1 MEWNAIEGSW
11 KQVVA
16 GMKQKWGALTDGDL
30 EFVDKTRDALVA
42 KVRQRTGLEL
52 NTAERQLDA
61 LIASLAASP
70 SAAQKPEPPAQML
83 SSGAKPQGPG

>member
-16 GMKQKWGALTDGDL
+16 GMKQKWGALTDVDL
-30 EFVDKTRDALVA
+30 EFVDKTREALVA

-52 NTAERQLDA
+52 NTVERQLDA
-61 LIASLAASP
+61 VIASLVASP
-70 SAAQKPEPPAQML
+70 VVQKPEPPAQML
-83 SSGAKPQGPG
+83 SSGARQPAPG